1 MLMHQARL
9 LIINSDS
16 WNAPISLHPPCG
28 NHAQELPH
36 AVPGDEE
43 IAVHS
48 GGPEVPGAPTINE
61 EVVMT
66 PRPRVAMRAD
76 GPRRR
81 AREGSVQEGPSLERA
96 WSHDSITTRATSE
109 SRWNV

>member
-1 MLMHQARL
+1 MHQARL

-16 WNAPISLHPPCG
+16 WNARNQPAYSLWNPRAG
-28 NHAQELPH
+28 ASLGVLGE
-36 AVPGDEE
+36 EE
-43 IAVHS
+43 IAMHS

-66 PRPRVAMRAD
+66 PRPRVPMPAD

-81 AREGSVQEGPSLERA
+81 AR
-96 WSHDSITTRATSE
+96 
-109 SRWNV
+109 